1 MTSWDPFQLK
11 LFYDSSTCKCRNRK
25 LASRHKVEYNALE
38 PHFPLIPGPN
48 RFHTKT
54 GSYMQIL
61 GDFSPHLQEY
71 LGKKLPLT
79 SVGLVLLCT
88 CEEAGPSI
96 LHKLL
101 DSRPI
106 NKAQRHQFH
115 QFQCHEFRLLSHL
128 EQKTPQTTQ
137 LWDVWKDCNCHS
149 TLFTEDGLNPLEG
162 ILIAYLQKL
171 TSYVWLHCTCTL

>member
-1 MTSWDPFQLK
+1 MTSRDPFQLK

-25 LASRHKVEYNALE
+25 LTSRHKVEYNALE

-96 LHKLL
+96 LHELL

-115 QFQCHEFRLLSHL
+115 QFQCHEFKDFSVIWSIKHHKQHSS
-128 EQKTPQTTQ
+128 EMSEKTATAT
-137 LWDVWKDCNCHS
+137 V
-149 TLFTEDGLNPLEG
+149 
-162 ILIAYLQKL
+162 
-171 TSYVWLHCTCTL
+171 HCSLKTD